1 MVMLA
6 QEMRFVDQPD
16 GTVKFSY
23 RVKKDDWG
31 NYVRI
36 PNSYSG
42 DIVIPSTYNGKTVTA
57 IGDLAFDACVNLT
70 SVSIPN
76 TVKVIEENAFRGC
89 ESLVAISIPASV
101 ESIDA
106 YAFGNTGLKRVTLED
121 GSKVLNT
128 WRGGTYNAY
137 TSFSD
142 SPIETLYVGRNL
154 VPGQNPFLGFTTIK
168 YLTFGDQVTG
178 VCANEFKSCKGI
190 RSIDFGQSITS
201 IGNNAF
207 NDCDELGTVT
217 LPESVGTIGEA
228 AFYDCEILAKV
239 NIPNKVRVIH
249 ASTFQ
254 YCKNLAEIVIPANVD
269 SIGAYA
275 FHYTGLTKVTLEDG
289 DRMLKTWRGGTYNA
303 STPFSGSP
311 IETLYVGRNLQKDM
325 APFQRFTTIKT
336 LTLSDNVTSVL
347 DYEFYECRGL
357 RTVTFGK
364 NITDIGNSAFRECDT
379 LRTVTLPESVTRIG
393 DAAFYS
399 CDTLSRANIPSKVS
413 LICGDAF
420 NYCKN
425 LTAITIPAI
434 VDSIGAYAFSNT
446 GLTKVTLEDGDKVL
460 KTWRGGTYNASTSFS
475 GSPIET
481 LYVGRNFVKDT
492 APFQRFSTIKTLTL
506 SDNVTS
512 VLDYEFY
519 ECRGLRTVTFGK
531 NITDI
536 GKNAFRECDTLRTVT
551 LPESVTRIGEAAF
564 YSCDTLSRANIPSK
578 VSLICG
584 DAFCYC
590 KNLTAITIPASVDS
604 IGAYAF
610 FETGLKKVTI
620 EDANKMLKTWRG
632 GTYNAYTPF
641 SNSPIE
647 TLYVGR
653 NLEEGTAPFQRFTT
667 IQKITLSDNVTVVND
682 GEFYECR
689 GVRTVNFGQNIA
701 TIGKQ
706 AFHNCDTLLYAK
718 LPESVTFIGESAF
731 RDCDTLRSVNIPTKL
746 RVIYGSTFESCKNLE
761 RITIPASVDSIGA
774 WAFNEC
780 NLKRVV
786 IKDSNKPLETWRG
799 GTYNAHTPFNS
810 NDIETLYVGRNL
822 VAGKAPFQ
830 GIKSIKQITLSD
842 LMTAVQ
848 DGEFYE
854 CRGVRNVNFGQKI
867 ASIGKQAFQNCDTLL
882 YVNLPESVTYIGESA
897 FRDCDTLR
905 SVNIPTKL
913 RVING
918 STFESCGN
926 LERITIPANVDSIGA
941 WAFYDCNL
949 KRVVIKDSNKPLETW
964 RGGSYNANTPFSAN
978 PVATLYQGR
987 NFVKG
992 KNPFR
997 GFNKITTLNIG
1008 ANVTNLYENEYNG
1021 CEALKQI
1028 NSYRQAP
1035 PTCEHS
1041 NVFNNV
1047 DKQACKL
1054 NVPSA
1059 GLAAYKAADVWKEFF
1074 NVDTTGEYVDDDPDT
1089 DIPDPEPINP
1099 DEGDP
1104 DPGTDPQ
1111 PGGDAIDE
1119 FTLWYT
1125 LDIGGTVAY
1134 KLSEKPQVRLLGA
1147 ETTVTSSRGV
1157 MTFETQKIWKFT
1169 LTASST
1175 DPSVGIEEAV
1185 APVQPES
1192 EGSVSRS
1199 GEALVFSGCR
1209 AGEPVGV
1216 YTTGG
1221 RLVSQHRIA
1230 ADGTLELSLGSLRPG
1245 LYIVKAGSV
1254 NIKFMKK

>member
-16 GTVKFSY
+16 GTVKLSY

-154 VPGQNPFLGFTTIK
+154 VSGQNPFLGFTTIK

-289 DRMLKTWRGGTYNA
+289 DKVLKTWRGGTYNA

-364 NITDIGNSAFRECDT
+364 NITDIGNGAFRECDT

-393 DAAFYS
+393 ESAFYS

-460 KTWRGGTYNASTSFS
+460 KTWRGGTYNA
-475 GSPIET
+475 
-481 LYVGRNFVKDT
+481 
-492 APFQRFSTIKTLTL
+492 
-506 SDNVTS
+506 
-512 VLDYEFY
+512 
-519 ECRGLRTVTFGK
+519 
-531 NITDI
+531 
-536 GKNAFRECDTLRTVT
+536 
-551 LPESVTRIGEAAF
+551 
-564 YSCDTLSRANIPSK
+564 
-578 VSLICG
+578 
-584 DAFCYC
+584 
-590 KNLTAITIPASVDS
+590 
-604 IGAYAF
+604 
-610 FETGLKKVTI
+610 
-620 EDANKMLKTWRG
+620 
-632 GTYNAYTPF
+632 YTPF
-641 SNSPIE
+641 SGSPIE

-653 NLEEGTAPFQRFTT
+653 NLEEGKAPFQRFTT
-667 IQKITLSDNVTVVND
+667 IQKITLSDNVTIINN

-689 GVRTVNFGQNIA
+689 GVRTVNFGQKIA
-701 TIGKQ
+701 SIGKQ
-706 AFHNCDTLLYAK
+706 AFQSCDTLLYAS
-718 LPESVTFIGESAF
+718 LPESVTYIGDQAF
-731 RDCDTLRSVNIPTKL
+731 RNCDTLKSVNIPTKL
-746 RVIYGSTFESCKNLE
+746 RVINGSTFESCKNLE

-964 RGGSYNANTPFSAN
+964 RGGTYNANTPFSAN

-1047 DKQACKL
+1047 DKQTCKL

-1104 DPGTDPQ
+1104 DPGTDPH

-1169 LTASST
+1169 LTASSA

-1199 GEALVFSGCR
+1199 ADALVFSGCR

-1221 RLVSQHRIA
+1221 RLVSQHRIGS
-1230 ADGTLELSLGSLRPG
+1230 DGTLELSLGSLRPG

>member
-16 GTVKFSY
+16 GTVKLSY

-106 YAFGNTGLKRVTLED
+106 YAFSNTGLKRVTLED

-154 VPGQNPFLGFTTIK
+154 VSGQNPFLGFTTIK

-178 VCANEFKSCKGI
+178 VCADEFKSCKGI
-190 RSIDFGQSITS
+190 QSIDFGQSITS

-420 NYCKN
+420 
-425 LTAITIPAI
+425 
-434 VDSIGAYAFSNT
+434 
-446 GLTKVTLEDGDKVL
+446 
-460 KTWRGGTYNASTSFS
+460 
-475 GSPIET
+475 
-481 LYVGRNFVKDT
+481 
-492 APFQRFSTIKTLTL
+492 
-506 SDNVTS
+506 
-512 VLDYEFY
+512 
-519 ECRGLRTVTFGK
+519 
-531 NITDI
+531 
-536 GKNAFRECDTLRTVT
+536 
-551 LPESVTRIGEAAF
+551 
-564 YSCDTLSRANIPSK
+564 
-578 VSLICG
+578 
-584 DAFCYC
+584 CYC

-706 AFHNCDTLLYAK
+706 AFQNCDTLLYAK

-746 RVIYGSTFESCKNLE
+746 RVIYGSTFESCRNLE

-774 WAFNEC
+774 WVFNEC

-867 ASIGKQAFQNCDTLL
+867 ASIGNQAFQNCDTLL

-964 RGGSYNANTPFSAN
+964 RGGTYNANTPFSAN

-1059 GLAAYKAADVWKEFF
+1059 GLPAYKAADVWKEFF

-1111 PGGDAIDE
+1111 PGGDVIDE

-1125 LDIGGTVAY
+1125 LDTGGTVGY

-1157 MTFETQKIWKFT
+1157 MTFETLKIWKFT
-1169 LTASST
+1169 LNATGDATA
-1175 DPSVGIEEAV
+1175 IEETV
-1185 APVQPES
+1185 SPVQPEA
-1192 EGSVSRS
+1192 EGSVSR
-1199 GEALVFSGCR
+1199 GDDALVFSGCR
-1209 AGEPVGV
+1209 PGEPVGI

-1221 RLVSQHRIA
+1221 RLVSQHRIGS
-1230 ADGTLELSLGSLRPG
+1230 DGSLELSLGTLRPG

-1254 NIKFMKK
+1254 NIKFLKK

>member
-154 VPGQNPFLGFTTIK
+154 VSGQNPFLGFTTIK

-393 DAAFYS
+393 
-399 CDTLSRANIPSKVS
+399 
-413 LICGDAF
+413 
-420 NYCKN
+420 
-425 LTAITIPAI
+425 
-434 VDSIGAYAFSNT
+434 
-446 GLTKVTLEDGDKVL
+446 
-460 KTWRGGTYNASTSFS
+460 
-475 GSPIET
+475 
-481 LYVGRNFVKDT
+481 
-492 APFQRFSTIKTLTL
+492 
-506 SDNVTS
+506 
-512 VLDYEFY
+512 
-519 ECRGLRTVTFGK
+519 
-531 NITDI
+531 
-536 GKNAFRECDTLRTVT
+536 
-551 LPESVTRIGEAAF
+551 ESAF

-964 RGGSYNANTPFSAN
+964 RGGTYNANTPFSAN

-1134 KLSEKPQVRLLGA
+1134 KLAEKPQVRLLGA

-1169 LTASST
+1169 LTASSA